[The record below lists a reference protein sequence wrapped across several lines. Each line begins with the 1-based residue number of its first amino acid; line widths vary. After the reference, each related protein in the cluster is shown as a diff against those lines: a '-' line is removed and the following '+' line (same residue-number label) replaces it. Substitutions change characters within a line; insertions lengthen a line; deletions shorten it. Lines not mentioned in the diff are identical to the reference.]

1 MKVEQTPSSSLNAY
15 LSRNSHRGKQIP
27 LQQINKSEGSQKITP
42 ILEEV
47 QIDLNTKDF
56 SRKNINSKHASIDNF
71 SSGHDLPPVC
81 E

>member
-1 MKVEQTPSSSLNAY
+1 MKVEQTPSSSLNAN

-27 LQQINKSEGSQKITP
+27 LQQINKSEGSQSITP
-42 ILEEV
+42 IY
-47 QIDLNTKDF
+47 INLNTKDY
-56 SRKNINSKHASIDNF
+56 SRKNINSEHASIDNF